1 MRTLAITCLGLLS
14 LGCTRV
20 DYLSYC
26 GIQEWPTG
34 SAFVQSVDNTD
45 VYEGLP
51 DKPYTVVGLIDV
63 YDDQPFFLNNDVKKK
78 VLKMASDHKADALVW
93 LSDRAVSSGSLRMR
107 ENERAAATL
116 DTGRSSQPEM
126 VVTHANQ
133 YVSTSYRKSLRSSLL
148 VIKWKS

>member
-1 MRTLAITCLGLLS
+1 MRPLAITCLGLLS

-20 DYLSYC
+20 DYLSYQ

-34 SAFVQSVDNTD
+34 SAFVQSVDNVD

-51 DKPYTVVGLIDV
+51 NKPYTVVGMIDV
-63 YDDQPFFLNNDVKKK
+63 YDDQPFFLDSGVKKK
-78 VLKMASDHKADALVW
+78 VLQMASEHDADALVW

-107 ENERAAATL
+107 DNNRDSASL

-148 VIKWKS
+148 VIKWKP